1 MSKNYALLKP
11 YVWALTLLITTMI
24 IVYSCKKDGES
35 NSLTSM
41 DSQKLK
47 EWYVAN
53 VKVSDNDF
61 SKIAPLWIRFIS
73 TVRIN

>member
-1 MSKNYALLKP
+1 MKP